1 MLAKFDQGLS
11 KWGYFANHNVA
22 FEYRWGNDQ
31 DQQLATLAAELVQL
45 RVALIVAVGG
55 LAAAKAAKKATTTI
69 PILFT
74 SGFDPVENGVVA
86 SLNRP
91 GGNAT
96 GLNQSYQEVVPK
108 RLELL
113 KQIVPN
119 ARRFSYLQNNDTT
132 GLGPREKMQIEQETE
147 IASALGLT
155 IYLARSEIEIEAAF
169 AAMARQ
175 QTEAL
180 LVGSDPLFGSRRAKI
195 VALAARYALPAGY
208 ARREFAD
215 LGGLMSYGASHSE
228 I

>member
-1 MLAKFDQGLS
+1 
-11 KWGYFANHNVA
+11 
-22 FEYRWGNDQ
+22 
-31 DQQLATLAAELVQL
+31 
-45 RVALIVAVGG
+45 
-55 LAAAKAAKKATTTI
+55 
-69 PILFT
+69 
-74 SGFDPVENGVVA
+74 VA